1 MDRENIMFS
10 KKNHKKPYAMI
21 DLYLNHNIFFG
32 YEDSYNYYDID
43 VDKILL
49 LRNSDMEYCIRY
61 NDVNKK
67 KIVPLQI
74 KINNFSFGNL
84 YMSPDNTTLKMIYS
98 NDEEFFKKCREIWNK
113 VIVETTLDDNEYEYI
128 LLDVEKNTSAIRDK
142 NRNDL
147 VFVFTSV
154 FNNLFRPSLAQ
165 YYTNK

>member
-1 MDRENIMFS
+1 MDQENIMFFRNQDKS
-10 KKNHKKPYAMI
+10 YTMT

-128 LLDVEKNTSAIRDK
+128 LLDVEKKEVLLEIKIEIILYLS
-142 NRNDL
+142 L
-147 VFVFTSV
+147 H
-154 FNNLFRPSLAQ
+154 LFLIIYFRHH
-165 YYTNK
+165 